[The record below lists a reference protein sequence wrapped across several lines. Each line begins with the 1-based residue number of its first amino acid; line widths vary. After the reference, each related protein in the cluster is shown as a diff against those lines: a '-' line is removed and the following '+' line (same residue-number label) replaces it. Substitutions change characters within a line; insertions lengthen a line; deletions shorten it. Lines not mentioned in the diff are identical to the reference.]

1 MNEFRIHNL
10 LTFYLPFLILIVFV
24 YEFFSQN
31 SKALIYVIGNLI
43 AYLAIRLELHHYT
56 HKWGFHRNKKFVKI
70 LVVYDL
76 FAMGFLLPT
85 ILVYS
90 TRATLVK
97 NILIY
102 VVVVFLIYVP
112 ISKMIDKLMGMGLLI
127 FSGGFSLIIF
137 LTARTVLVPLI
148 FMLLSLWTWL
158 LLKHNLVSYTQYI
171 TVNALNTGHK
181 GDENKNIQL

>member
-10 LTFYLPFLILIVFV
+10 LTFYIPFLILIVFV

-31 SKALIYVIGNLI
+31 SKALVYVMGNLV
-43 AYLAIRLELHHYT
+43 AYLAIRLEIHHYT

-70 LVVYDL
+70 LIIYDL
-76 FAMGFLLPT
+76 FAVGFLLPT
-85 ILVYS
+85 IFTYS

-102 VVVVFLIYVP
+102 IVVVFLIYVP
-112 ISKMIDKLMGMGLLI
+112 ISKMIDKLMGRGLLVL
-127 FSGGFSLIIF
+127 SGGFSLIIF
-137 LTARTVLVPLI
+137 LTAWTVLVPLI

-158 LLKHNLVSYTQYI
+158 LLKHNLVSYTQYRAGG
-171 TVNALNTGHK
+171 TLNTGHK